1 MSYAK
6 LEAVGKFIFCGIHFL
21 SHGLSHS
28 SILSQEEI
36 FVPVVCPY
44 LFDIEQ
50 EAVSKANDS
59 DYGLSATI
67 LTSNQEKARKV
78 SNEIN
83 AGVIWISS
91 WMIRHLRTPFGGTKH
106 SGLGKE
112 GGDYILEFFAEKKN
126 ICYQYE
132 TKV

>member
-1 MSYAK
+1 MSDAK

-67 LTSNQEKARKV
+67 LTSNQEKAR
-78 SNEIN
+78 I
-83 AGVIWISS
+83 A
-91 WMIRHLRTPFGGTKH
+91 RYFH
-106 SGLGKE
+106 SRYNFNTFKCDL
-112 GGDYILEFFAEKKN
+112 
-126 ICYQYE
+126 
-132 TKV
+132 T